1 MDWQFMIYQTTIIE
15 AYIATNN
22 FDIVCWS
29 ETFLDSI
36 ISNDDKRI
44 KIGGYL
50 LLRVDHP
57 SNTKKGGVCIMK
69 TSYL

>member
-1 MDWQFMIYQTTIIE
+1 MDWQFMIYETAIIE

-22 FDIVCWS
+22 FDIVCLY
-29 ETFLDSI
+29 EAFLDSSV
-36 ISNDDKRI
+36 SNDDKRI

-57 SNTKKGGVCIMK
+57 SNTKKGGVCIIK

>member
-1 MDWQFMIYQTTIIE
+1 MIYETAIIE

-22 FDIVCWS
+22 FDIVCLYKA
-29 ETFLDSI
+29 FLDSSV
-36 ISNDDKRI
+36 SNDEKRI

-50 LLRVDHP
+50 LLRVDYP
-57 SNTKKGGVCIMK
+57 SNTKKGGVCIIK

>member
-1 MDWQFMIYQTTIIE
+1 MIYQTTIIE

-22 FDIVCWS
+22 FDMVCLS
-29 ETFLDSI
+29 EAFLDSS

>member
-57 SNTKKGGVCIMK
+57 SNTKKGGV
-69 TSYL
+69 

>member
-1 MDWQFMIYQTTIIE
+1 MIYQTTIIE

-57 SNTKKGGVCIMK
+57 SNTKKGGV
-69 TSYL
+69 

>member
-1 MDWQFMIYQTTIIE
+1 MIYQTTIIE

-57 SNTKKGGVCIMK
+57 SNTKKGGVCITK

>member
-1 MDWQFMIYQTTIIE
+1 MIYQTTIIE

-22 FDIVCWS
+22 FDMVCWS
-29 ETFLDSI
+29 EAFLDLSI
-36 ISNDDKRI
+36 SSDDKRI

-57 SNTKKGGVCIMK
+57 SNTKKEGV
-69 TSYL
+69 

>member
-22 FDIVCWS
+22 FDIVCLS

-57 SNTKKGGVCIMK
+57 SNTKKGGVCITK

>member
-57 SNTKKGGVCIMK
+57 SNTKKGGVCIIK

>member
-44 KIGGYL
+44 KTGGYL

-57 SNTKKGGVCIMK
+57 SNTKKGGVCITK

>member
-57 SNTKKGGVCIMK
+57 SNTKKGGA
-69 TSYL
+69 

>member
-1 MDWQFMIYQTTIIE
+1 MIYQTTIIE

-22 FDIVCWS
+22 FDMVCWS
-29 ETFLDSI
+29 EAFLDSS

-57 SNTKKGGVCIMK
+57 SNTKKGGVCIIK